1 MKRQDTRPLRFD
13 LIEAGTLLTE
23 TQAAI
28 VQSAIAL
35 RLPRISQTSWAARNG
50 LIPAYVSKML
60 NRHWAVTEKYAEAM
74 NRLVAEMHPV
84 EVPRLLALAA

>member
-1 MKRQDTRPLRFD
+1 MKLQDTRPLRFD
-13 LIEAGTLLTE
+13 PIEAGALMTQ

-35 RLPRISQTSWAARNG
+35 RLPRTSQAGWAARNG

-60 NRHWAVTEKYAEAM
+60 NQHWAVTEKYAEAM
-74 NRLVAEMHPV
+74 NQLVAEMHPV
-84 EVPRLLALAA
+84 DVPRTLALAA